1 MNKPVLFLAMSLI
14 CRQSIAQLE
23 SATPAECG
31 SEARGVETEE
41 SLPVLPPIERL
52 TDLSAMMTEPGSREA
67 ALVPAATRISTAIDA
82 ARLDRAAQPSFQW
95 KSATADSFRFLMLQT
110 AARLALQSK
119 TRRGLQGPFAGGYL
133 ETFRSRPAGFF
144 DGDSSLTNF
153 VGHPVQGASTYH
165 LARVNGG
172 SREQAFWW
180 GVLYSTQFELGPVGE
195 ASVGNV
201 PISPVDLIVTPTAGF
216 FLGVIEES
224 LLMKINGIKN
234 SKVRAILRFTLL
246 GRSLTRMVSGK

>member
-1 MNKPVLFLAMSLI
+1 MNKPVLFLAISLI
-14 CRQSIAQLE
+14 CRQSSAQLE
-23 SATPAECG
+23 SATPEECG
-31 SEARGVETEE
+31 SEAREVETEK
-41 SLPVLPPIERL
+41 SPLVLPSVERL
-52 TDLSAMMTEPGSREA
+52 SDLSAMTEPGGDA
-67 ALVPAATRISTAIDA
+67 ALVPAATRISTTIDA
-82 ARLDRAAQPSFQW
+82 AGPDRAAPPSFQW
-95 KSATADSFRFLMLQT
+95 KAATADSFRFLMLQN
-110 AARLALQSK
+110 AARVAFQSK
-119 TRRGLQGPFAGGYL
+119 TRRGLQGPFVGGYV

-153 VGHPVQGASTYH
+153 AGHPVQGATAYH

-234 SKVRAILRFTLL
+234 PKIRAILRFTLL
-246 GRSLTRMVSGK
+246 GRNLARMVSGK